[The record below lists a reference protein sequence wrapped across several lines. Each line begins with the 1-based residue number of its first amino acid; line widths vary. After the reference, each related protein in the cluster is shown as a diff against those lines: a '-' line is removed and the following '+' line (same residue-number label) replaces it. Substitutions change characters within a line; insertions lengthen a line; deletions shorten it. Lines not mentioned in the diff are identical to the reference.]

1 MKNKYGIG
9 DVFLLPFEVTE
20 VRVIDG
26 MAGVRYKLE
35 GKGVVVNLWETTLD
49 KHDKKND
56 IEDRDETEQ
65 SNGNDPRDGSK
76 RN

>member
-9 DVFLLPFEVTE
+9 DVFLLPFEVIE
-20 VRVIDG
+20 VGTIDG
-26 MAGVRYKLE
+26 MNGVRYKL
-35 GKGVVVNLWETTLD
+35 KGLGCETHLWETRLD
-49 KHDKKND
+49 KYDKLND

>member
-9 DVFLLPFEVTE
+9 DVFLLPFEVIE
-20 VRVIDG
+20 VRTIDG
-26 MAGVRYKLE
+26 KNGVRYKL
-35 GKGVVVNLWETTLD
+35 KGLDCETHLWETTLD
-49 KHDKKND
+49 RYDMKTD

-65 SNGNDPRDGSK
+65 SNGNDPCDGSK